1 MMVGDQMTE
10 PEPGP
15 TTALVLLV
23 AAVVLCPYFTIT
35 LSFRNA
41 LMVQAA
47 LVTALILLIGVLPTL
62 ASRRAPRLRQVPVVA
77 RHVAIVWMG
86 VGVLGTVV
94 GIVRGNDPVLLMGQL
109 LALALLPLGIL
120 AGAAIQHTDRWQTV
134 TRGIVGGTIIGA
146 AVSIA
151 ASLGG
156 LVEDQTRAMY
166 LPNHVSVTGSF
177 LLAALLYVGAAPQT
191 SDLKRRLLRFLA
203 LAILGVYLLM
213 LGSRSL
219 LLLTPVCVVTWAIL
233 ARNTRPVRTLA
244 AALVGAAVS
253 LCLLFSVV
261 LHRTG
266 EPVLS
271 GGSVRLVGTVGT
283 PLPDVLVLPLE
294 GESATIDN
302 IEGDQIVLAS
312 QRIEI
317 PDSGAYRFGGEIRG
331 AGAGTG
337 YLGIRWLDNDGRLL
351 GIERAYATARGQWQ
365 TVHRIVRN
373 PNGSTAMQVI
383 VGTKDGS
390 PGTWSFRMPTVTYLG
405 STLVVTFHRQ
415 WSSLT
420 NRYGRLAE
428 LALLQGITASPSLA
442 FRVKET
448 QTVWSRLVDAPLAYQ
463 LLGHGLGATF
473 EYRFGSF
480 KDTQRTRESSH
491 QNYIH
496 NHYMYLLF
504 KVGVVGAVLIIGA
517 TGYFLWSLWSTVRAH
532 PPGRTRGRV
541 AAVTAAWIGYLVWG
555 IVAPELA
562 DFRIAPLWGLAIAA
576 AAGES
581 GDDGK

>member
-1 MMVGDQMTE
+1 MGSDQMTE
-10 PEPGP
+10 PETGP

-23 AAVVLCPYFTIT
+23 AAVVLCPYATIT
-35 LSFRNA
+35 LSFRDA
-41 LMVQAA
+41 LIAQAA
-47 LVTALILLIGVLPTL
+47 LVTALILLIGVFPTL
-62 ASRRAPRLRQVPVVA
+62 ASRRAPRLRQIPAVA
-77 RHVAIVWMG
+77 RHMAIVWVA
-86 VGVLGTVV
+86 VGVLGTLV
-94 GIVRGNDPVLLMGQL
+94 GIVHGNDPVLLMGQL

-120 AGAAIQHTDRWQTV
+120 AGAAIPQTDRWQIV

-146 AVSIA
+146 SVSIA

-156 LVEDQTRAMY
+156 LVADQTRAMY

-177 LLAALLYVGAAPQT
+177 LLAVLLYVGAAQQT
-191 SDLKRRLLRFLA
+191 SDLRQRSSRFLA
-203 LAILGVYLLM
+203 LAILGLYLLM

-219 LLLTPVCVVTWAIL
+219 LLLAPVCVVAWAML

-244 AALVGAAVS
+244 VALVGAAVS
-253 LCLLFSVV
+253 LPLLFAVV
-261 LHRTG
+261 LQRTG

-271 GGSVRLVGTVGT
+271 GGPVRLLGTVGA
-283 PLPDVLVLPLE
+283 PSPDVLFFPLVE
-294 GESATIDN
+294 GAATVRN
-302 IEGDQIVLAS
+302 VSGDQIVLAS
-312 QRIEI
+312 ARIEI

-331 AGAGTG
+331 AGAGTA
-337 YLGIRWLDNDGRLL
+337 YLGIRWLDHQGRLL
-351 GIERAYATARGQWQ
+351 GIERAYAPARGQWQ
-365 TVHRIVRN
+365 TVHKTVRS

-390 PGTWSFRMPTVTYLG
+390 PGTWSFRKPTVTYLG
-405 STLVVTFHRQ
+405 SALIVTIHRQ

-428 LALLQGITASPSLA
+428 LALLNKVTASPSLA

-448 QTVWSRLVDAPLAYQ
+448 QTVWSRFVDAPLVYQ

-473 EYRFGSF
+473 QHRIGSF
-480 KDTQRTRESSH
+480 KDPDRTRKSAH

-496 NHYMYLLF
+496 SYYMYLLF
-504 KVGVVGAVLIIGA
+504 KVGVFGAALIIGA
-517 TGYFLWSLWSTVRAH
+517 AGYFLWSLLSTVRAH
-532 PPGRTRGRV
+532 PPGLTRGRV
-541 AAVTAAWIGYLVWG
+541 AAVAAAWVGYLAWG

-576 AAGES
+576 AAAES
-581 GDDGK
+581 VDDGK